1 MNSMER
7 RSVMDTNHKGS
18 NLPPEEIKNIQ
29 DHRITLL
36 EKNYERLSDKVE
48 ASHTKLME
56 AILGNREDIAN
67 VRIEVANVRIEVAN
81 VRTEMLGLIWKIPA
95 TAIGIS
101 ICLRFLANVMDKG
114 IHLF

>member
-1 MNSMER
+1 
-7 RSVMDTNHKGS
+7 MDTNHKGS

-67 VRIEVANVRIEVAN
+67 VRIEVANVR
-81 VRTEMLGLIWKIPA
+81 TEMLGLIWKIPA

-101 ICLRFLANVMDKG
+101 IGLRFLANVMDKG

>member
-67 VRIEVANVRIEVAN
+67 VRIEVANVR
-81 VRTEMLGLIWKIPA
+81 TEMLGLIWKIPA